1 MKRREIE
8 RRLREMGYV
17 MLTGVK
23 RGGSHDKWVNKSGS
37 CSVTVPSH
45 NEVNELTARGIIKSA
60 IKFKDE

>member
-23 RGGSHDKWVNKSGS
+23 RGGSHDKWRNKSGS
-37 CSVTVPSH
+37 V
-45 NEVNELTARGIIKSA
+45 
-60 IKFKDE
+60 

>member
-1 MKRREIE
+1 
-8 RRLREMGYV
+8 MGYV

-37 CSVTVPSH
+37 YSVTVPRH

-60 IKFKDE
+60 VKYKDA